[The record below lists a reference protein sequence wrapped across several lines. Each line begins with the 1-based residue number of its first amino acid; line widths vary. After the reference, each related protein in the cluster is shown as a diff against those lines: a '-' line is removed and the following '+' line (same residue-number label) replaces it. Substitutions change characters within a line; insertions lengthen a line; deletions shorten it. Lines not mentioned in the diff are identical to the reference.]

1 MKRQY
6 TKPSTIAINLYA
18 EEGVMLTQSLRS
30 DKTKSGSNALSDKR
44 EDYKNPIW
52 SNMNND

>member
-6 TKPSTIAINLYA
+6 TKPSVIAINLYA

-30 DKTKSGSNALSDKR
+30 DITKGGGNALSDKR

-52 SNMNND
+52 SNMDDN